1 MDVRSPFFQNIA
13 AVLAGVMFLNPI
25 VAAAAEL
32 TVAAGSG
39 AVIGQAGNGVPVVNI
54 AAPNS
59 NGLSHNKFKDYNVGQ
74 QGLILNNATERTQA
88 TQLGGIILGNSNLNG
103 KAAGMILNEVTGSNA
118 SRLQG
123 YTEVAGKSAHVIV
136 ANPHGIACDGCGFIN
151 TPRVTLSTGTPVIDN
166 GRLDRFDVNGGQI
179 AIEGQGL
186 NANNVDQFDLITR
199 SAKINA
205 ELHAKKLNIITGR
218 NEVKAGDLSVTAKAL
233 DDSDKPLLAID
244 SSALGGMYAGAIRL
258 VGTEAGVGVKLAGDM
273 AASAGDI
280 QIDANGRLSM
290 GRSAAAKDLHIAA
303 QQVELNGDTYAAGA
317 ARISAQDSLINRQSL
332 ATGGNAVLRAGVLT
346 NEGIVEAGVKADNSR
361 IASADLAL
369 AAETIRNSG
378 TLIAGRT
385 LEATAHQTLNNQ
397 GGTLSA
403 GTTRIDTS
411 ALNNQQGRVLGS
423 QQVTVNAAQLD
434 NRDGLLQSRGN
445 AELRGDSLDNRGGDI
460 VALGD
465 LTVAVGTLNN
475 GEQGRITAQGQARLE
490 AEALNNRGGLVS
502 GEQVS
507 VRAADLIDNRDGGLI
522 VSDGAL
528 VLNASRLDSS
538 NGGEVSARGDLT
550 ADLGSL
556 TQTGGRMIGEAAVS
570 LQLNNGELD
579 NRGGLIH
586 GNGPV
591 SLAGAS
597 TLDNRGGEVSSSSSL
612 KVDAEQLDNS
622 QGGRLIAEQTLDA
635 QARQLNNQGGLVSG
649 WQGVTVSGGS
659 LDNSQGGT
667 LSSRNGGLNLELSG
681 HLNNSGEGALV
692 SRGDQQLRA
701 ASLDNSGNGLISSEG
716 AIAAELDA
724 ALDNGNGGLIS
735 AIGEL
740 DLQAGTVRNVGGQ
753 LGGASDVRVRAE
765 SLDNSGGQLTATG
778 TLDLLLGAALL
789 NSGGRLASGRD
800 LLLRAGD
807 VDNRSGRIASQG
819 LLDLFA
825 VSLTNAGGTVG
836 AQVGLTIQATGTL
849 DNSADGLVFSQT
861 DSVTVAAQDIDN
873 RQGALQGQASVL
885 VRTAGAVD
893 NRGGSILSQQGNI
906 DVEAASLNNG
916 NGGVLNSLVGQLK
929 LATSGLFSN
938 VGGTTQAQT
947 LSVQAGRLDNSHGH
961 LSAIGGDTRITTGD
975 LLNVGGGL
983 YARDTVR
990 IEADALDN
998 SAGKVGAQYIDFSLR
1013 GILNNTAGLVE
1024 SASGLT
1030 VHSAGLTNDSGAL
1043 RALGQLES
1051 TVIATSGALDNRR
1064 GLIESA
1070 SRDLNLNV
1078 GSFLNDG
1085 GTVRHVG
1092 IGTFGL
1098 ASSLA
1103 TSAGGTLI
1111 TNGALKLDAANWTH
1125 SGVIQAQR
1133 LELNVGNF
1141 TQTASGQLLA
1151 GESLVATGGRWINNG
1166 LIASDGNLS
1175 LNLTAGYSGSGQ
1187 LTSLGGLTLN
1197 AASLDLATSGRIA
1210 GGAITS
1216 MDIAGLAVNRG
1227 RVTSTGDFTLR
1238 SATLNNYGTLGG
1250 AEEVRIQAGT
1260 LINEQGLIFSGGNM
1274 ALRVDALTNRFADI
1288 YSLGALEV
1296 SKDDRGAWAA
1306 VLENISSTIES
1317 VGDMQLLA
1325 ARMEN
1330 KKDRFDLSE
1339 RLVSGDIN
1347 YQCLDCKGRHYDFY
1361 YFVEEVLERNVVSDS
1376 PASVISAGGN
1386 LQFIGSELGNYYSVI
1401 SSGEDLSISVDSLVN
1416 QGAATSTV
1424 KRTTQLRNPVD
1435 SERGGVFFSLFEEG
1449 GAAFQYAKYNSIYVY
1464 NYFDELMGDSGSY
1477 FQLVDRNRQKTN
1489 KLNPYYSAAT
1499 YYPLPSIF
1507 STYRV
1512 VSSTETSI
1520 SSGSAAD
1527 AVIQAGGQVS
1537 IDAKSSLANGVVKS
1551 NIAHVDG
1558 QVRQGETATISRV
1571 NTTAI
1576 HLNPQLPPEL
1586 QQRAVNPVA
1595 LPDFNLPQGENGLFR
1610 LSDQS
1615 GQSGSGFGT
1624 VLPSTGEQH
1633 LARAGELPVTSRPA
1647 TAHRY
1652 LIETNPALTDLK
1664 QFMSSDY
1671 LLGNLGYDT
1680 DAAQKRLGDGL
1691 YEQRLIREAIVART
1705 GQRYLAG
1712 LTSDE
1717 AMFRYLMDNA
1727 LASKNALG
1735 LSLGVTLTAEQVA
1748 ALTHDIVWMEEHEVL
1763 GEKVLVPV
1771 LYLAQAEGRLAPNGA
1786 LIQGRD
1792 VALISGGDLTN
1803 QGTLR
1808 ASRNLDITAGAITN
1822 SGLMQANERLQLL
1835 ATDSIRN
1842 TAGGIIAG
1850 RDVSAVA
1857 LTGDIINERSVT
1869 RHDVR
1874 FGSQHNIRDFVDSAA
1889 RIEAANDLSISAGR
1903 DVADRGGVLESRGDL
1918 VIDAARDVTLT
1929 SVEERVSQAR
1939 GNHYLNE
1946 KVTQLGAQVSAGGD
1960 IDISAGRDLAVIAS
1974 QIDAGRD
1981 LALNA
1986 GGDVLLTSA
1995 ANEDHFYSRSKKV
2008 TRSTDKIVQ
2017 QSSVVQA
2024 GRDIAIAAGED
2035 LTLVASQVKAGNN
2048 VALDAEQDINILSAK
2063 DESASFYSKK
2073 KKGSF
2078 GRSSSKQQESYHSTN
2093 IASVIE
2099 AGNDLT
2105 INTSKTEGGGLSI
2118 DGGRDV
2124 TVIGSQ
2130 LSAGNDLL
2138 VGATGDVA
2146 ILSGVEEHGSYSK
2159 KTKSGFL
2166 GMSKSGKSQLKTSAT
2181 QVASELDAGN
2191 DVVIAA
2197 GNDIRLRASEAIASN
2212 DVELRAGLVT
2222 ETGDINLVSANDEA
2236 YSRSEEYK
2244 KKVGL
2249 SFSDAAGLAV
2259 GTPGFGGDITL
2270 ASAKKAGREAI
2281 SSTIVGSQ
2289 VIADRDATLA
2299 AERDINIVGSGV
2311 SAGRNVLLDAGRDVN
2326 VVAGTERMQTT
2337 SWESTK
2343 TFGMQQDFDRNG
2355 YSTFIGQE
2363 ALKDKQLNAQQT
2375 AAASQITAGLNLDV
2389 KAGRDVVQQG
2399 SDMSAGYDLNV
2410 QAGRNILIDSAGEQS
2425 VYERETSQS
2434 RTGTTTTVNHNFGN
2448 MIDGIN
2454 GAGKGDN
2461 TVSQA
2466 SGVLK
2471 AVGGVSQFLSGPTF
2485 DGHVGSTSHSQ
2496 TVTQSGTGNRGS
2508 SLDAGN
2514 DVTLTA
2520 GNSVGVKGGQL
2531 QSGRDIKVSAQD
2543 IVLDVARGE
2552 QRYEHEQT
2560 QAKGGFVGGTT
2571 GGFKVGIGGSQ
2582 GTATQE
2588 GSQGTASGTQ
2598 LQAGR
2603 DIVLDARNDL
2613 SLIGTQAMAER
2624 DIKLN
2629 AGNDLLITAAENAQS
2644 AEERRR
2650 SGGGEVGLTFG
2661 QSGIGVYASVNI
2673 GRGELDREGGQQQ
2686 EAYLY
2691 AGRNVDMKSG
2701 RDTAITGAQIEG
2713 ENVTGDVGRNLT
2725 VSSVPDTGKVSGKEF
2740 DASATV
2746 TVGYG
2751 FSVSGSVGYGQTN
2764 GETNWVGNQTSI
2776 TARDRLDL
2784 RTEGHTQ
2791 IDGALIASNTGNL
2804 KLDTDT
2810 LGFRDI
2816 QGEDKEHS
2824 YYLNAG
2830 GSYGNGQ
2837 QDQSQQ
2843 GKGEA
2848 GVNGWSVNG
2857 YDYDKEREQ
2866 IVRATVG
2873 AGEIVVRSDAES
2885 GKDSTAG
2892 LNRDVSK
2899 AYEVTKDEEERTDL
2913 YVSKTSV
2920 EALQNPEATV
2930 KQWANALA
2938 TYDEKAKAN
2947 LGEVGVGLNGT
2958 FNRLERALGRE
2969 LPAGAKETG
2978 GADIAEAALE
2988 AMLLNGKSLSEAKA
3002 LLADESFQKNLLVH
3016 IKDLEDISKAGGLT
3030 IALQFLDEESGEWI
3044 DAGNSK
3050 KLIPT
3055 QRVLRRLAAINSYL
3069 EDNPD
3074 AGTALAWGLAAMQ
3087 GPKAVIQLAAEQAL
3101 GATELGQRLAQ
3112 YVEQMQYEFGK
3123 DIAET
3128 IERKDLYEQEIKD
3141 KLLIGGGTLLVDI
3154 IAGGVPVGRKAGKSE
3169 ITVGA
3174 KDKYTPN
3181 AGSVADMGKFLKQPG
3196 FGSQVHPSSQKTK
3209 QIFQGQS
3216 VYQVT
3221 SPVGDYLAK
3230 GDKFYLD
3237 GMHKNHL
3244 EVFDSKGRFKA
3255 VLNLDGSYNSAKTSK
3270 AISEGRRLAK

>member
-1 MDVRSPFFQNIA
+1 
-13 AVLAGVMFLNPI
+13 
-25 VAAAAEL
+25 
-32 TVAAGSG
+32 
-39 AVIGQAGNGVPVVNI
+39 
-54 AAPNS
+54 
-59 NGLSHNKFKDYNVGQ
+59 
-74 QGLILNNATERTQA
+74 
-88 TQLGGIILGNSNLNG
+88 
-103 KAAGMILNEVTGSNA
+103 
-118 SRLQG
+118 
-123 YTEVAGKSAHVIV
+123 
-136 ANPHGIACDGCGFIN
+136 
-151 TPRVTLSTGTPVIDN
+151 
-166 GRLDRFDVNGGQI
+166 
-179 AIEGQGL
+179 
-186 NANNVDQFDLITR
+186 
-199 SAKINA
+199 
-205 ELHAKKLNIITGR
+205 
-218 NEVKAGDLSVTAKAL
+218 
-233 DDSDKPLLAID
+233 
-244 SSALGGMYAGAIRL
+244 
-258 VGTEAGVGVKLAGDM
+258 
-273 AASAGDI
+273 
-280 QIDANGRLSM
+280 
-290 GRSAAAKDLHIAA
+290 
-303 QQVELNGDTYAAGA
+303 
-317 ARISAQDSLINRQSL
+317 
-332 ATGGNAVLRAGVLT
+332 
-346 NEGIVEAGVKADNSR
+346 
-361 IASADLAL
+361 
-369 AAETIRNSG
+369 
-378 TLIAGRT
+378 
-385 LEATAHQTLNNQ
+385 
-397 GGTLSA
+397 
-403 GTTRIDTS
+403 
-411 ALNNQQGRVLGS
+411 
-423 QQVTVNAAQLD
+423 
-434 NRDGLLQSRGN
+434 
-445 AELRGDSLDNRGGDI
+445 
-460 VALGD
+460 
-465 LTVAVGTLNN
+465 
-475 GEQGRITAQGQARLE
+475 
-490 AEALNNRGGLVS
+490 
-502 GEQVS
+502 
-507 VRAADLIDNRDGGLI
+507 
-522 VSDGAL
+522 
-528 VLNASRLDSS
+528 
-538 NGGEVSARGDLT
+538 
-550 ADLGSL
+550 
-556 TQTGGRMIGEAAVS
+556 
-570 LQLNNGELD
+570 
-579 NRGGLIH
+579 
-586 GNGPV
+586 
-591 SLAGAS
+591 
-597 TLDNRGGEVSSSSSL
+597 
-612 KVDAEQLDNS
+612 
-622 QGGRLIAEQTLDA
+622 
-635 QARQLNNQGGLVSG
+635 
-649 WQGVTVSGGS
+649 
-659 LDNSQGGT
+659 
-667 LSSRNGGLNLELSG
+667 
-681 HLNNSGEGALV
+681 
-692 SRGDQQLRA
+692 
-701 ASLDNSGNGLISSEG
+701 
-716 AIAAELDA
+716 
-724 ALDNGNGGLIS
+724 
-735 AIGEL
+735 
-740 DLQAGTVRNVGGQ
+740 
-753 LGGASDVRVRAE
+753 
-765 SLDNSGGQLTATG
+765 
-778 TLDLLLGAALL
+778 
-789 NSGGRLASGRD
+789 
-800 LLLRAGD
+800 
-807 VDNRSGRIASQG
+807 
-819 LLDLFA
+819 
-825 VSLTNAGGTVG
+825 
-836 AQVGLTIQATGTL
+836 
-849 DNSADGLVFSQT
+849 
-861 DSVTVAAQDIDN
+861 
-873 RQGALQGQASVL
+873 
-885 VRTAGAVD
+885 
-893 NRGGSILSQQGNI
+893 
-906 DVEAASLNNG
+906 
-916 NGGVLNSLVGQLK
+916 
-929 LATSGLFSN
+929 
-938 VGGTTQAQT
+938 
-947 LSVQAGRLDNSHGH
+947 
-961 LSAIGGDTRITTGD
+961 
-975 LLNVGGGL
+975 
-983 YARDTVR
+983 
-990 IEADALDN
+990 
-998 SAGKVGAQYIDFSLR
+998 
-1013 GILNNTAGLVE
+1013 
-1024 SASGLT
+1024 
-1030 VHSAGLTNDSGAL
+1030 
-1043 RALGQLES
+1043 
-1051 TVIATSGALDNRR
+1051 
-1064 GLIESA
+1064 
-1070 SRDLNLNV
+1070 
-1078 GSFLNDG
+1078 
-1085 GTVRHVG
+1085 
-1092 IGTFGL
+1092 
-1098 ASSLA
+1098 
-1103 TSAGGTLI
+1103 
-1111 TNGALKLDAANWTH
+1111 
-1125 SGVIQAQR
+1125 
-1133 LELNVGNF
+1133 
-1141 TQTASGQLLA
+1141 
-1151 GESLVATGGRWINNG
+1151 
-1166 LIASDGNLS
+1166 
-1175 LNLTAGYSGSGQ
+1175 
-1187 LTSLGGLTLN
+1187 
-1197 AASLDLATSGRIA
+1197 
-1210 GGAITS
+1210 
-1216 MDIAGLAVNRG
+1216 
-1227 RVTSTGDFTLR
+1227 
-1238 SATLNNYGTLGG
+1238 
-1250 AEEVRIQAGT
+1250 
-1260 LINEQGLIFSGGNM
+1260 
-1274 ALRVDALTNRFADI
+1274 
-1288 YSLGALEV
+1288 
-1296 SKDDRGAWAA
+1296 
-1306 VLENISSTIES
+1306 
-1317 VGDMQLLA
+1317 
-1325 ARMEN
+1325 
-1330 KKDRFDLSE
+1330 
-1339 RLVSGDIN
+1339 
-1347 YQCLDCKGRHYDFY
+1347 
-1361 YFVEEVLERNVVSDS
+1361 
-1376 PASVISAGGN
+1376 
-1386 LQFIGSELGNYYSVI
+1386 
-1401 SSGEDLSISVDSLVN
+1401 
-1416 QGAATSTV
+1416 
-1424 KRTTQLRNPVD
+1424 
-1435 SERGGVFFSLFEEG
+1435 
-1449 GAAFQYAKYNSIYVY
+1449 
-1464 NYFDELMGDSGSY
+1464 MGDSGSY

-2520 GNSVGVKGGQL
+2520 GNSVVVKGGQL